1 MPKPLKA
8 VYNPDAPYVVERH
21 DYDYGD
27 GSIGYEIWD
36 TRDATYH
43 RLCAVEED
51 YVDDEGPAEFNPDDP
66 PDRGQAKMDADL
78 IVKALNLYFICGPLK

>member
-21 DYDYGD
+21 DYGD

-36 TRDATYH
+36 TRNATYH
-43 RLCAVEED
+43 RLCTVEED
-51 YVDDEGPAEFNPDDP
+51 DVEEGPAEFDPADP

-78 IVKALNLYFICGPLK
+78 IVRALNFYSAK